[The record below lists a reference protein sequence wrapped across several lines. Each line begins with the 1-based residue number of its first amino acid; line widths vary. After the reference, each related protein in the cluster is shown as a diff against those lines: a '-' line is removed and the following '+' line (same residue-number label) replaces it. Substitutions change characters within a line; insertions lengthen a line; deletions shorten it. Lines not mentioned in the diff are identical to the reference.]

1 LFALSGSFKRTF
13 GVANMLEAENR
24 LDALVENAMERDII
38 ETAPSIPRIEFHPVN
53 STGFTHS
60 SGQAVVEFTL
70 VFLLF
75 LVIAWIP
82 ADFGLAFFTGQLAQ
96 NASREAARIAAADP
110 NLATTTGSCNMP
122 CSSAPAGTAL
132 KAAAD
137 RMSRALLPGALI
149 AVTLEPAAGAN
160 CNRLVEVSVSGEYN
174 YFFYQL
180 LRAMGQTIPD
190 ALNIVRSTS
199 MRWEHQPGCQ
209 T

>member
-1 LFALSGSFKRTF
+1 
-13 GVANMLEAENR
+13 MPEAENT
-24 LDALVENAMERDII
+24 LDALVEQETERFVI
-38 ETAPSIPRIEFHPVN
+38 ETAQQSIVVAESHPVTLKASN
-53 STGFTHS
+53 HS

-110 NLATTTGSCNMP
+110 NLATATGSCNMP
-122 CSSAPAGTAL
+122 CSSAPEGTAL

-137 RMSRALLPGALI
+137 RMSRGLLPGALI
-149 AVTLEPAAGAN
+149 SVTLEPANGAN

-180 LRAMGQTIPD
+180 LRTMGHTIPD
-190 ALNIVRSTS
+190 TLNIVRATS

-209 T
+209 A

>member
-1 LFALSGSFKRTF
+1 
-13 GVANMLEAENR
+13 
-24 LDALVENAMERDII
+24 MERDVI
-38 ETAPSIPRIEFHPVN
+38 ETAPSIPRIEFHAVN
-53 STGFTHS
+53 PTGFTHS

-70 VFLLF
+70 VFVLF

-110 NLATTTGSCNMP
+110 NLATGSCNVP
-122 CSSAPAGTAL
+122 CSSATGGTAL
-132 KAAAD
+132 KAAAE
-137 RMSRALLPGALI
+137 RMSPALLPGALI
-149 AVTLEPAAGAN
+149 SVTLEPPAGAN
-160 CNRLVEVSVSGEYN
+160 CNRLVQVSVSGEYN

-180 LRAMGQTIPD
+180 LRAMGNTTPD
-190 ALNIVRSTS
+190 TLNIVRSTS

>member
-1 LFALSGSFKRTF
+1 MSKAKNT
-13 GVANMLEAENR
+13 
-24 LDALVENAMERDII
+24 LDALVENIMEQHAI
-38 ETAPSIPRIEFHPVN
+38 ETATQSKPIARCHPVN
-53 STGFTHS
+53 ATGFTHS

-110 NLATTTGSCNMP
+110 NLANGSCNMP
-122 CSSAPAGTAL
+122 CSSAPGGTAL

-149 AVTLEPAAGAN
+149 SVTLEPPAAAN

-180 LRAMGQTIPD
+180 LRAMGNTIPD
-190 ALNIVRSTS
+190 TLNIVRSTS
-199 MRWEHQPGCQ
+199 MRWEHQSGCQ

>member
-1 LFALSGSFKRTF
+1 MPGSEDTLDTLVVNKMEKD
-13 GVANMLEAENR
+13 VIEA
-24 LDALVENAMERDII
+24 AKQSFPGAKFYPM
-38 ETAPSIPRIEFHPVN
+38 S
-53 STGFTHS
+53 STGLTHS

-75 LVIAWIP
+75 LIIAWIP
-82 ADFGLAFFTGQLAQ
+82 VDFGLAFYTAQLAQ

-110 NLATTTGSCNMP
+110 NLAGATGSCNMP
-122 CSSAPAGTAL
+122 CSSAPGGTAL

-137 RMSRALLPGALI
+137 RMSRALLPGASI
-149 AVTLEPAAGAN
+149 SVTLEPASGTN

-180 LRAMGQTIPD
+180 LETMGHTIPD
-190 ALNIVRSTS
+190 TLNIVRSTS

-209 T
+209 A

>member
-1 LFALSGSFKRTF
+1 MPGSEDTLDTLVVNKMEKD
-13 GVANMLEAENR
+13 VIEA
-24 LDALVENAMERDII
+24 AKQSFPGAK
-38 ETAPSIPRIEFHPVN
+38 FHPMS
-53 STGFTHS
+53 STGLTHS

-75 LVIAWIP
+75 LIIAWIP
-82 ADFGLAFFTGQLAQ
+82 VDFGLAFYTAQLAQ

-110 NLATTTGSCNMP
+110 NLAGATGSCNMP
-122 CSSAPAGTAL
+122 CSSAPGGTAL

-137 RMSRALLPGALI
+137 RMSRALLPGASI
-149 AVTLEPAAGAN
+149 SVTLEPASGTN

-180 LRAMGQTIPD
+180 LETMGHTIPD
-190 ALNIVRSTS
+190 TLNIVRSTS

-209 T
+209 A

>member
-1 LFALSGSFKRTF
+1 
-13 GVANMLEAENR
+13 MPDAENTLHR
-24 LDALVENAMERDII
+24 LVENEIAKQ
-38 ETAPSIPRIEFHPVN
+38 SLHGVKSYPVN

-82 ADFGLAFFTGQLAQ
+82 ADFGLAFYTGQLAQ

-110 NLATTTGSCNMP
+110 NLADGTCNMP
-122 CSSAPAGTAL
+122 CSSAPTGTAL

-149 AVTLEPAAGAN
+149 SVTLEPANGTN

-174 YFFYQL
+174 HFFYQL
-180 LRAMGQTIPD
+180 LRMMGNTIPNT
-190 ALNIVRSTS
+190 LNIVRSTS
-199 MRWEHQPGCQ
+199 MRWEHQTSCWS
-209 T
+209 

>member
-1 LFALSGSFKRTF
+1 
-13 GVANMLEAENR
+13 MQEAENT
-24 LDALVENAMERDII
+24 LDALVENIMEQHVI
-38 ETAPSIPRIEFHPVN
+38 ETATQSIPRAESRPVN
-53 STGFTHS
+53 STGFSHS
-60 SGQAVVEFTL
+60 SGQAIVEFTL

-82 ADFGLAFFTGQLAQ
+82 ADFGLAFFTAQLAQ

-110 NLATTTGSCNMP
+110 NVASGSCNMP
-122 CSSAPAGTAL
+122 CSSAPGGTAL

-137 RMSRALLPGALI
+137 RMSPTLLPGALI
-149 AVTLEPAAGAN
+149 SLTLEPPAGAN

-180 LRAMGQTIPD
+180 LRAMGNTTPD
-190 ALNIVRSTS
+190 TLNIVRSTS

>member
-1 LFALSGSFKRTF
+1 
-13 GVANMLEAENR
+13 MLKAANR
-24 LDALVENAMERDII
+24 LDALVESLIEHDVI
-38 ETAPSIPRIEFHPVN
+38 ETAPSIPWIEFHTVN
-53 STGFTHS
+53 STGFTHC

-82 ADFGLAFFTGQLAQ
+82 TDFGLAFFTGQLAQ

-110 NLATTTGSCNMP
+110 NLATATGSCNMP

-149 AVTLEPAAGAN
+149 AVTLEPAAGGN

-180 LRAMGQTIPD
+180 LGAMGQTIPD
-190 ALNIVRSTS
+190 TLNIVRSTS

>member
-1 LFALSGSFKRTF
+1 MGTNNSILAPYCLYSKEMRDGCDKGSLRSQSSTSFFTLQAGSSFGNRDLFTRF
-13 GVANMLEAENR
+13 R
-24 LDALVENAMERDII
+24 L
-38 ETAPSIPRIEFHPVN
+38 
-53 STGFTHS
+53 S

-82 ADFGLAFFTGQLAQ
+82 ADFGLAFYTGQLAQ

-110 NLATTTGSCNMP
+110 NLANGSCNMP
-122 CSSAPAGTAL
+122 CSSAPGGTAL

-149 AVTLEPAAGAN
+149 SVTLEPPAGTN

-174 YFFYQL
+174 FFFYQL
-180 LRAMGQTIPD
+180 LRAIGVAPSAINDPV
-190 ALNIVRSTS
+190 NIQRTTS

-209 T
+209 A